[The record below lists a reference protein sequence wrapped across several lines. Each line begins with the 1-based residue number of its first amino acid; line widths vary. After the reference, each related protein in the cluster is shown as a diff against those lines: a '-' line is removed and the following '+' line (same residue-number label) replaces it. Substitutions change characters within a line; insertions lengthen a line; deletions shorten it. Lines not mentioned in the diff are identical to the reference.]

1 MTATA
6 MYPGTFDP
14 ITLGHEEVVRRISI
28 LFDEVIV
35 AIASSPRKDLMFSID
50 ERIHLA
56 KEVLSDLQNV
66 NVIAYEGLTVDFAQ
80 KNNIQVVVRGLR
92 SAQDFDYELRL
103 ADMNRSLSEEIE
115 TIFLTPNKYAFVSSS
130 LVREIASMGGDVSKF
145 VSPVVQQAL
154 VAHFQKT

>member
-1 MTATA
+1 MTAA

-14 ITLGHEEVVRRISI
+14 ITLGHEELVRRISS

-35 AIASSPRKDLMFSID
+35 AIASSPRKELMFSID

-130 LVREIASMGGDVSKF
+130 LVREIASMGGDISKF

-154 VAHFQKT
+154 VGYFQKT

>member
-1 MTATA
+1 MTAAA

-14 ITLGHEEVVRRISI
+14 ITLGHEEVVRRISS
-28 LFDEVIV
+28 LFDEIIV
-35 AIASSPRKDLMFSID
+35 AIASSPRKELMFSID

-66 NVIAYEGLTVDFAQ
+66 NVITYEGLTVDFAQ
-80 KNNIQVVVRGLR
+80 KNNIQVIVRGLR
-92 SAQDFDYELRL
+92 SALDFDYELRL

-154 VAHFQKT
+154 VDYFQKT

>member
-1 MTATA
+1 MTAA
-6 MYPGTFDP
+6 IYPGTFDP
-14 ITLGHEEVVRRISI
+14 ITLGHEELLRRISN

-35 AIASSPRKDLMFSID
+35 AIASSPRKELMFSID

-145 VSPVVQQAL
+145 VSPAVQQAL

>member
-1 MTATA
+1 MTAA

-14 ITLGHEEVVRRISI
+14 ITLGHEELVRRISS
-28 LFDEVIV
+28 LFNEVIV

-92 SAQDFDYELRL
+92 SALDFDYELRL

-145 VSPVVQQAL
+145 VSPVVQKAL
-154 VAHFQKT
+154 VGYFQKT

>member
-1 MTATA
+1 MTAA

-14 ITLGHEEVVRRISI
+14 ITLGHEELLRRISN

-35 AIASSPRKDLMFSID
+35 AIASSPRKELMFSID

-145 VSPVVQQAL
+145 VSPAVQQAL
-154 VAHFQKT
+154 VTHFQKT

>member
-1 MTATA
+1 MTAA

-14 ITLGHEEVVRRISI
+14 ITLGHEELVRRISS

-50 ERIHLA
+50 ERIHLT

-154 VAHFQKT
+154 VGYFQKT